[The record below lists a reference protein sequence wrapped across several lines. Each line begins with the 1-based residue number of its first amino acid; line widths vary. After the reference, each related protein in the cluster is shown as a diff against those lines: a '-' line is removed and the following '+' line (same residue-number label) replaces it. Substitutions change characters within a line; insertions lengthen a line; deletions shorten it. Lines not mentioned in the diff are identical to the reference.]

1 MTFWK
6 KHTPSTPVLA
16 MTLGAM
22 ALMVGTAGCG
32 TAQEIEP
39 SSSAESEELPEL
51 NPDGSA
57 PSERMTL
64 EEAAP
69 FLQAQGYLP
78 AQGDLSGYE
87 IGYLPDAVE
96 GTPYD
101 QDVNAWLVRDLG
113 VEEEEAALP
122 YDEEVERSWLP
133 DTVDVDHLVDDD
145 GNVLPER
152 EVFTPSDLYVKVMRD
167 ESLTDVD
174 SYLDSDEEGGI
185 TLEEALPGGDIQE
198 LPDGS
203 GYYNGAG
210 AVFVP
215 EAGVVIEVLY
225 MDDAVM
231 EEWLENAD
239 GVVEGY
245 PDEVLLIVEGIE
257 PV

>member
-6 KHTPSTPVLA
+6 QYTPSTPVLA

-32 TAQEIEP
+32 TAPEVEP
-39 SSSAESEELPEL
+39 GSSAAEELPEL

-69 FLQAQGYLP
+69 FLRAQGYAP
-78 AQGDLSGYE
+78 AEGDLSGYQVT
-87 IGYLPDAVE
+87 YLPDAVE

-101 QDVNAWLVRDLG
+101 HDVNAWLIQELG
-113 VEEEEAALP
+113 EGAALP

-133 DTVDVDHLVDDD
+133 DTIDVDHLVDDD
-145 GNVLPER
+145 GQVLAER
-152 EVFTPSDLYVKVMRD
+152 EAFTPSDVSVTVLRLAD
-167 ESLTDVD
+167 FTDVD
-174 SYLDSDEEGGI
+174 AYLDPGDEDGT
-185 TLEEALPGGDIQE
+185 TLEEALPGGDISE
-198 LPDGS
+198 LPDGT

-210 AVFVP
+210 ALFVP
-215 EAGVVIEVLY
+215 EPGVVIEVSY
-225 MDDAVM
+225 MDEAVLD
-231 EEWLENAD
+231 ELLEHPD
-239 GVVEGY
+239 GEVEGY

-257 PV
+257 PL